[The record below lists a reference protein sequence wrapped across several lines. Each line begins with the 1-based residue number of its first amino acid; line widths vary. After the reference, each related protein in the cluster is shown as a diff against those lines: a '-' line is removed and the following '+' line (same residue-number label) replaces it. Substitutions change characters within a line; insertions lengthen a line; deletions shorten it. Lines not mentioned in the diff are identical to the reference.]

1 MLQLRVGRFIS
12 GDRAGGG
19 AAAWWHRGD
28 APAERHSRT
37 TAGAGTAQSVKRIAR
52 CSQLRD
58 CPPPASKRN
67 RHAPS
72 ILIAM
77 RSSATGSEPSGKP
90 AAKQRKP
97 LTARWL
103 ADRYVVDKLTAEEIS
118 ELSGWSSQYVRDR
131 LRDFGI
137 PLRRPGTH
145 ARLRTKLDRET
156 LTAWLQ
162 DGLSGREISDRSGYT
177 TSGVYKLLRQ
187 FNLTVPGAA
196 LGDGGE
202 RAERL
207 AGR

>member
-1 MLQLRVGRFIS
+1 
-12 GDRAGGG
+12 
-19 AAAWWHRGD
+19 
-28 APAERHSRT
+28 
-37 TAGAGTAQSVKRIAR
+37 
-52 CSQLRD
+52 
-58 CPPPASKRN
+58 
-67 RHAPS
+67 
-72 ILIAM
+72 M
-77 RSSATGSEPSGKP
+77 RSTPHGSEPVQP
-90 AAKQRKP
+90 AVVEQRRL
-97 LTARWL
+97 LTAEWL
-103 ADRYVVDKLTAEEIS
+103 ADRYVVEKMTAEEIS

-145 ARLRTKLDRET
+145 PRLRTKLDRET